1 MDNLTAKNNLTAA
14 AAAVIEVLKRSGEVP
29 PLRSL
34 YFPRYLR
41 EIIPEVVRGP
51 AQEHYIKVTVPK
63 RGYNTYK
70 RRGPKNWAI
79 PSECDVKQLEAVFTL
94 FLPTPFRCVA
104 VRNAPENVAI
114 FITIL

>member
-14 AAAVIEVLKRSGEVP
+14 ADAVGAVLLKRDEVP
-29 PLRSL
+29 PLRQLSL
-34 YFPRYLR
+34 PYYLR
-41 EIIPEVVRGP
+41 EVRPEVVRGP

-104 VRNAPENVAI
+104 VRNALENVAI